1 MNKYKNITLAIIA
14 GAFLFS
20 GTAMAADVTI
30 KTPDVPQQP
39 VVNTPKAPDIQKPD
53 LAGTLKSKAN
63 EAVDTAQQKFD
74 SAADKLKQSLGNKK
88 DQITDTASTAVNK
101 NATNVKSQAD
111 KAKNEILDVTQETV
125 TVETPTGAAQETT
138 TTITPEKLAP
148 AAKQAK

>member
-1 MNKYKNITLAIIA
+1 MNKYNNITLAIIA

-20 GTAMAADVTI
+20 GTAMAADITI

-63 EAVDTAQQKFD
+63 EAVDKTQQKID
-74 SAADKLKQSLGNKK
+74 NAADKLKQSLGNKK
-88 DQITDTASTAVNK
+88 DQATDTASSSVNK
-101 NATNVKSQAD
+101 NATKIKSQAD
-111 KAKNEILDVTQETV
+111 KANNEILDVTQETV
-125 TVETPTGAAQETT
+125 TVETPNGAAQETT
-138 TTITPEKLAP
+138 TTITPEKLVP

>member
-1 MNKYKNITLAIIA
+1 MNKYEYITKAIIA
-14 GAFLFS
+14 GAILFS
-20 GTAMAADVTI
+20 GTAMAADITI

-63 EAVDTAQQKFD
+63 EVVDKSQQKID
-74 SAADKLKQSLGNKK
+74 KAADKLQQSLGNKK
-88 DQITDTASTAVNK
+88 DQVDDTESTAVNK

-111 KAKNEILDVTQETV
+111 KAKNEILDVTQQTV
-125 TVETPTGAAQETT
+125 TVETPNGAAQETT
-138 TTITPEKLAP
+138 TTIMPENLAP